1 MFKTIMLETT
11 KIQQMWGCFEMN
23 QSKSR
28 KMGQKFSDPQW
39 KYVVKQSLFFRFLQ
53 WNFMKYVQ

>member
-1 MFKTIMLETT
+1 MFKTIILETT

-28 KMGQKFSDPQW
+28 KTGQKFSDPQW
-39 KYVVKQSLFFRFLQ
+39 KYVVKQSLFFRF
-53 WNFMKYVQ
+53 YIGIS